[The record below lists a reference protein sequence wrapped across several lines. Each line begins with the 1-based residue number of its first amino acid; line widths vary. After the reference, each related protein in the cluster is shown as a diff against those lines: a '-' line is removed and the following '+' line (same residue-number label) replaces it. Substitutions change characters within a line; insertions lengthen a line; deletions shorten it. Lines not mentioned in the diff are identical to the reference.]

1 MTPDKKREL
10 RDLIDDAVKDRI
22 DANRRF
28 VDDVLEKIQDQN
40 HQFFLEKLGN
50 ELRQMEIGQ
59 KAGNLR
65 GATHHRVMADAYKS
79 ILERCFC

>member
-10 RDLIDDAVKDRI
+10 RDLIDEAVKGRI

-40 HQFFLEKLGN
+40 HQYFLEKLGD
-50 ELRQMEIGQ
+50 ELRQMEIEQ
-59 KAGNLR
+59 KAGNLQ
-65 GATHHRVMADAYKS
+65 GAMHHRVMADVYKS